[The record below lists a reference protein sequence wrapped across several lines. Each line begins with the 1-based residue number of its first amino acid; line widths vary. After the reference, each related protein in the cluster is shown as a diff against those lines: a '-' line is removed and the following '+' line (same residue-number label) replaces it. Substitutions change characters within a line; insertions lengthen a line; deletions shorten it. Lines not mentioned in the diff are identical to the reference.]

1 MLLKYRQPAWLKD
14 TQKPHPALKMFR
26 FSQIEKALTGL
37 ACLRKP
43 VELSLGRAAALHCV
57 SRNVRCAT
65 QGKARISW
73 RTLHLTALR
82 TRETIT
88 DQLGVRSMVAEW
100 EWSYS
105 AESAGTNRKKV
116 ESSPMAYKSAVT
128 RIEAQHIPAPHF
140 QTQNMQSHRSASPEE
155 LRREFEKAMI
165 EIHQT
170 GFPADKKMQYRSPIV
185 QRAKRLGVSQARAE
199 ECALSDAARALAL
212 LWKI

>member
-1 MLLKYRQPAWLKD
+1 
-14 TQKPHPALKMFR
+14 
-26 FSQIEKALTGL
+26 
-37 ACLRKP
+37 
-43 VELSLGRAAALHCV
+43 
-57 SRNVRCAT
+57 
-65 QGKARISW
+65 
-73 RTLHLTALR
+73 
-82 TRETIT
+82 
-88 DQLGVRSMVAEW
+88 MVAEW
-100 EWSYS
+100 EWSYI

-128 RIEAQHIPAPHF
+128 RIDPQQIQVHHF
-140 QTQNMQSHRSASPEE
+140 QAQNMQSHRSASPEE

>member
-1 MLLKYRQPAWLKD
+1 
-14 TQKPHPALKMFR
+14 
-26 FSQIEKALTGL
+26 
-37 ACLRKP
+37 
-43 VELSLGRAAALHCV
+43 
-57 SRNVRCAT
+57 
-65 QGKARISW
+65 
-73 RTLHLTALR
+73 
-82 TRETIT
+82 
-88 DQLGVRSMVAEW
+88 MVAVW

-128 RIEAQHIPAPHF
+128 RIEAQAHHF
-140 QTQNMQSHRSASPEE
+140 QAQNMQSHRSASPEE

-185 QRAKRLGVSQARAE
+185 QRAKRLRVSQAQAE

>member
-1 MLLKYRQPAWLKD
+1 
-14 TQKPHPALKMFR
+14 
-26 FSQIEKALTGL
+26 
-37 ACLRKP
+37 
-43 VELSLGRAAALHCV
+43 
-57 SRNVRCAT
+57 
-65 QGKARISW
+65 
-73 RTLHLTALR
+73 
-82 TRETIT
+82 
-88 DQLGVRSMVAEW
+88 MVAEW

-128 RIEAQHIPAPHF
+128 RIEAQHIQAHHF
-140 QTQNMQSHRSASPEE
+140 QAQNMQSHRSASPEE

>member
-1 MLLKYRQPAWLKD
+1 MAAVPTLSNPKCAMWDSGKSPHLLENLTSNRTD
-14 TQKPHPALKMFR
+14 TRDTM
-26 FSQIEKALTGL
+26 S
-37 ACLRKP
+37 
-43 VELSLGRAAALHCV
+43 
-57 SRNVRCAT
+57 
-65 QGKARISW
+65 
-73 RTLHLTALR
+73 
-82 TRETIT
+82 
-88 DQLGVRSMVAEW
+88 DQLGVRSMVAKW
-100 EWSYS
+100 EWPYI

-128 RIEAQHIPAPHF
+128 RIEAHHIQAHHF
-140 QTQNMQSHRSASPEE
+140 QAQNLQSHRSASPEE